1 MRTSVGYERQE
12 YVYIQS
18 YSGKELSQSGV
29 CDNSFLFGDY
39 MNGPRQFLRT
49 TKRLLLFRVR

>member
-1 MRTSVGYERQE
+1 MSAVIDTPRGELRTCTSVGYERQE
-12 YVYIQS
+12 YVYIYIRS

-39 MNGPRQFLRT
+39 MNGPR
-49 TKRLLLFRVR
+49 